1 MQLSSR
7 LFSCL
12 PLLRFLSAK
21 KRGEKC
27 KSVPLSQSGAPINER
42 APWPRAEL
50 NRNQTAH
57 PTPSAVLFF
66 FSPPPLKVTVCILL
80 QNSKKTMT
88 LGGKESRGRDF
99 CIRASFVSARRRFPS
114 PTRPIKLPSQL
125 NVKQMKMFHLKRNDW
140 HRLVA
145 SEMRL
150 QFPWVWG
157 TVGCGGGGDPTL
169 S

>member
-12 PLLRFLSAK
+12 PLLRFLR
-21 KRGEKC
+21 RGEKC

-57 PTPSAVLFF
+57 PTPSAVLIF
-66 FSPPPLKVTVCILL
+66 FSPPPLKVTVYILL

-88 LGGKESRGRDF
+88 LRGKESRGRDF
-99 CIRASFVSARRRFPS
+99 CIRASFVSARCRFPS

-125 NVKQMKMFHLKRNDW
+125 NVKQMKMFHLKQNDW

-150 QFPWVWG
+150 QLPMGVGDGGVWG
-157 TVGCGGGGDPTL
+157 RGGPTL